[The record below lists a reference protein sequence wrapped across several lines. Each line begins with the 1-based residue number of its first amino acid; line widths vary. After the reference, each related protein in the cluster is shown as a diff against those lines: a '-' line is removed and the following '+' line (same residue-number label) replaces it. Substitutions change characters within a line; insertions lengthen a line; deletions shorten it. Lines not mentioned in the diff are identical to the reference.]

1 MRERSSLTLTVF
13 IAMFLF
19 MELGLKGKLDV
30 LEKLNTLFD
39 QKEKLQF
46 VGVMAVAI
54 AAALLQALGII
65 SVLPFLQLVMEPEMV
80 WENKWLNL
88 LFVSLGFKSVFSF
101 TIFVGFAMLGIL
113 LVGNAIS
120 AFFAWLKVRFVWQ
133 KNHDISS
140 ALLRKYLSLPYV
152 YFLSK
157 HSADLG
163 KNILSEV
170 EQMTGH
176 LLLPLMRI
184 LTSGIVVFI
193 ILTLLFFVN
202 PAVAAITVLL
212 FGSLYVAIF
221 VFLRRRLR
229 VKGEKRVQENTG
241 RFTVA
246 TEALAGIKDIK
257 ILGREGYFLERFSN
271 HSAKFSKLQAWVAV
285 IGQLPQYF
293 METVAFGGVIAL
305 ILVLLSLGQ
314 EGSKIIP
321 LVSFFV
327 FAGYRLMPA
336 FQEIFYGVSS
346 VQFNRASLDKIS
358 RDMSEET
365 TAPPVFQK
373 RELPTPFVL
382 RERIALENMSF
393 YYPYSRQ
400 IALSHVSLEIPKSS
414 FVGLVGPTGG
424 GKTTLGDVLIGL
436 LSPSE
441 GRMTVDG
448 VEIRGNNVWNW
459 QRNIGYVPQQ
469 VFLYDDTVT
478 RNVVFGLPDERIDR
492 TRVEEV
498 CRIANLH
505 DFIEQELPN
514 GYDTPIG
521 ERGIRLSGGQKQR
534 IGIARALYHDP
545 EVLVLDEATSS
556 LDGITERA
564 VLQAIEN
571 VAKKKTVIAIAHR
584 LTTVKNCDTI
594 YLIDKGAI
602 VTQGTYEE
610 LMERDEQFRAM
621 AREPKKP
628 IHT

>member
-1 MRERSSLTLTVF
+1 M
-13 IAMFLF
+13 
-19 MELGLKGKLDV
+19 
-30 LEKLNTLFD
+30 
-39 QKEKLQF
+39 
-46 VGVMAVAI
+46 
-54 AAALLQALGII
+54 
-65 SVLPFLQLVMEPEMV
+65 
-80 WENKWLNL
+80 
-88 LFVSLGFKSVFSF
+88 
-101 TIFVGFAMLGIL
+101 
-113 LVGNAIS
+113 
-120 AFFAWLKVRFVWQ
+120 
-133 KNHDISS
+133 
-140 ALLRKYLSLPYV
+140 
-152 YFLSK
+152 
-157 HSADLG
+157 
-163 KNILSEV
+163 
-170 EQMTGH
+170 
-176 LLLPLMRI
+176 
-184 LTSGIVVFI
+184 
-193 ILTLLFFVN
+193 
-202 PAVAAITVLL
+202 
-212 FGSLYVAIF
+212 
-221 VFLRRRLR
+221 
-229 VKGEKRVQENTG
+229 QENTG

-373 RELPTPFVL
+373 RELPTPLVL

-469 VFLYDDTVT
+469 VFLYDDTVV

-556 LDGITERA
+556 LDGITEKA

-602 VTQGTYEE
+602 VARGTYEE

-628 IHT
+628 IHA

>member
-1 MRERSSLTLTVF
+1 MTLTVF
-13 IAMFLF
+13 IAIFLP

-80 WENKWLNL
+80 RENKWLNL

-293 METVAFGGVIAL
+293 METVAFGGVIVL

-314 EGSKIIP
+314 DGRKIIP

-373 RELPTPFVL
+373 RELPTPLVL

-393 YYPYSRQ
+393 CYPHSRQ

>member
-1 MRERSSLTLTVF
+1 
-13 IAMFLF
+13 MFLF

-80 WENKWLNL
+80 RENKWLNL

-346 VQFNRASLDKIS
+346 VQFNRAILDRIS
-358 RDMSEET
+358 RDMNEET
-365 TAPPVFQK
+365 TAPPVFKK
-373 RELPTPFVL
+373 RELPAPLVL

-393 YYPYSRQ
+393 CYPHSRQ

-424 GKTTLGDVLIGL
+424 GKTTLGDLLIGL

-628 IHT
+628 IHA

>member
-1 MRERSSLTLTVF
+1 
-13 IAMFLF
+13 

-373 RELPTPFVL
+373 RELPTPLVL

>member
-1 MRERSSLTLTVF
+1 
-13 IAMFLF
+13 MFLF

-80 WENKWLNL
+80 RENKWLNL

-101 TIFVGFAMLGIL
+101 TIFVGFVMLGIL

-176 LLLPLMRI
+176 LLLPLLRI
-184 LTSGIVVFI
+184 LTSGIVVLI

-202 PAVAAITVLL
+202 PAVAATTVLL
-212 FGSLYVAIF
+212 FGSSYFAIF

-229 VKGEKRVQENTG
+229 VKGKKRVQENTG
-241 RFTVA
+241 RFTAA

-314 EGSKIIP
+314 DGSKIIP

-358 RDMSEET
+358 RDMNEET
-365 TAPPVFQK
+365 TGSLVFKK
-373 RELPTPFVL
+373 RELPNPLVL

-393 YYPYSRQ
+393 CYPHSRQ

-469 VFLYDDTVT
+469 VFLYDDTVVH
-478 RNVVFGLPDERIDR
+478 NVVFGLPDERIDR

-556 LDGITERA
+556 LDGITEKA

-602 VTQGTYEE
+602 VAQGTYEE

-628 IHT
+628 IHI

>member
-1 MRERSSLTLTVF
+1 MTLTVF

-80 WENKWLNL
+80 RENKWLNL

-373 RELPTPFVL
+373 RELPTPLVL

-393 YYPYSRQ
+393 CYPHSRQ

>member
-1 MRERSSLTLTVF
+1 
-13 IAMFLF
+13 MFLF

-373 RELPTPFVL
+373 RELPTPLVL

-393 YYPYSRQ
+393 CYPHSRQ

>member
-80 WENKWLNL
+80 RENKWLNL

-271 HSAKFSKLQAWVAV
+271 HSARFSKLQAWVAV
-285 IGQLPQYF
+285 IGQIPQYL

-314 EGSKIIP
+314 DGSKIIP

-373 RELPTPFVL
+373 RELPTPLVL

-393 YYPYSRQ
+393 CYPHSRQ

-521 ERGIRLSGGQKQR
+521 ERGIRLSGSQKQR

>member
-1 MRERSSLTLTVF
+1 LTLTVF

-80 WENKWLNL
+80 RENKWLNL

-373 RELPTPFVL
+373 RELPTPLVL

-393 YYPYSRQ
+393 CYPHSRQ

>member
-1 MRERSSLTLTVF
+1 MTLTVF

-80 WENKWLNL
+80 RENKWLNL

-229 VKGEKRVQENTG
+229 VKREKRVQENTG

-365 TAPPVFQK
+365 TAPPVFQN

>member
-1 MRERSSLTLTVF
+1 MTLTVF

-80 WENKWLNL
+80 RENKWLNL

-314 EGSKIIP
+314 DGSKIIP

-373 RELPTPFVL
+373 RELPTPLVL

-393 YYPYSRQ
+393 CYPHSRQ